1 MNMGVMAKPLI
12 PCMQNH
18 QGRGLDTTLTGYRF
32 IDGLPSGVEEKCVQM
47 ATIAQHQAGQ
57 SIGQREY
64 ALEVGHIWMQQL
76 FCLLD
81 PVGAASA
88 RALWTVSI
96 TAAVV
101 NIVSMLTSVTLVDAA
116 QHVWCSAEVDLQQC
130 ILDLHAGTITVASKE
145 SVAEL
150 PEHLGDS
157 QFR

>member
-1 MNMGVMAKPLI
+1 
-12 PCMQNH
+12 
-18 QGRGLDTTLTGYRF
+18 
-32 IDGLPSGVEEKCVQM
+32 
-47 ATIAQHQAGQ
+47 
-57 SIGQREY
+57 
-64 ALEVGHIWMQQL
+64 MQQL

-96 TAAVV
+96 TATVV

-130 ILDLHAGTITVASKE
+130 VLDLHAGATPVASE
-145 SVAEL
+145 ELIAEL
-150 PEHLGDS
+150 SEHLGDG